1 MTDDNTTPTRT
12 DQHTRSDAA
21 PASDTPPTSDDH
33 AAIGGTGDGS
43 DRRRFLGGLF
53 GLGATLV
60 AGCLGNGGGDGADQ
74 ESEAESEADLVVN
87 GRALSSAFP
96 LELVEP
102 DATDFDGQANLE
114 VVVAHVHWHG
124 DDDLTHWHFAP
135 LEVPEGER
143 RAVQIRFVD
152 ENHETLPIGAGEPF
166 EAGVELVEGPPEGFL
181 GFDLDENVLELEG
194 QALGSG
200 QLRFELCHDD
210 EPVWEALP
218 LDTEVID
225 S

>member
-1 MTDDNTTPTRT
+1 MIDDHDTFRTTDTSTTTDDARM
-12 DQHTRSDAA
+12 
-21 PASDTPPTSDDH
+21 SDDH
-33 AAIGGTGDGS
+33 AALGETGNGS

-60 AGCLGNGGGDGADQ
+60 AGCLEDDGADQ
-74 ESEAESEADLVVN
+74 ESEADSEPDPDLVVN

-124 DDDLTHWHFAP
+124 DDDLTHWHFTP

-143 RAVQIRFVD
+143 RAVRIRFVD

-166 EAGVELVEGPPEGFL
+166 HVEVELVEGPGEFI

-194 QALGSG
+194 QAVGSG
-200 QLRFELCHDD
+200 QLRFELWHDD
-210 EPVWEALP
+210 EPVWEVPP